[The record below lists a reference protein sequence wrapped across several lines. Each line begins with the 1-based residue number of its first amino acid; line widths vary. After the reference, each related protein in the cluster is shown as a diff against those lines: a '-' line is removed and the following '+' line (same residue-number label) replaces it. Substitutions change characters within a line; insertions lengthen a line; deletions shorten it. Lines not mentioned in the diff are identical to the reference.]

1 MNENRDGS
9 EGDDKMKLTKH
20 ALLLILC
27 LCTIMALVGCAASA
41 STAEYTTAE
50 FEEALNAGE
59 KLDGKT
65 VSFTVDAIEPAS
77 AFGFNLQTGEHLNFV
92 SSDNPG
98 VEVGDELIVKVDTV
112 QSVIGS
118 FIITYEILE

>member
-1 MNENRDGS
+1 
-9 EGDDKMKLTKH
+9 MKLTKR
-20 ALLLILC
+20 AILLILC
-27 LCTIMALVGCAASA
+27 LYAAMALAGCSTSA
-41 STAEYTTAE
+41 PTAEYTTAE

-92 SSDNPG
+92 SSENPD

-118 FIITYEILE
+118 FIIAYEMVE